1 MEIDSKKFA
10 DVQLNRVVSPLVI
23 LEENEE
29 QNENPKAGK
38 AFSGNPLRPQT
49 FADYP
54 GQEKVKNNLEIFV
67 RAAKLRKHTLD
78 HVLLHGPP
86 GLGKTTLAHILANEM
101 RVPFYNTSG
110 PSIDKPGDLVGILMS
125 LEKNSLLFIDEI
137 HRLSIQVE
145 EVLYSAMEDFYVDI
159 IIGQGQAS
167 RSMRMDIAPFTLV
180 GATTRVSLLSRP
192 LQNRFGIQERLEF
205 YRLDALVEIIK
216 RNCTILDIE
225 IDDGGALELAKRSRG
240 TPRISNRLLKRVW
253 DFAAVEGQDKITEQ
267 LAASSLSRLEIDHL
281 GLDRSDRAIL
291 EAILTK
297 HQGGP
302 VGLDTLAA
310 TIGEERSTIEEVFEP
325 YLVYLG
331 FLARGPRG
339 RILTELGRA
348 HLQGK

>member
-1 MEIDSKKFA
+1 
-10 DVQLNRVVSPLVI
+10 
-23 LEENEE
+23 
-29 QNENPKAGK
+29 
-38 AFSGNPLRPQT
+38 
-49 FADYP
+49 
-54 GQEKVKNNLEIFV
+54 
-67 RAAKLRKHTLD
+67 
-78 HVLLHGPP
+78 
-86 GLGKTTLAHILANEM
+86 
-101 RVPFYNTSG
+101 
-110 PSIDKPGDLVGILMS
+110 
-125 LEKNSLLFIDEI
+125 
-137 HRLSIQVE
+137 LSIQVE

-216 RNCTILDIE
+216 RNCTILEIE
-225 IDDGGALELAKRSRG
+225 IDEGGALELAKRSRG

-339 RILTELGRA
+339 RVLTELGRA

>member
-1 MEIDSKKFA
+1 MLVEDFYVEIDSKKFA
-10 DVQLNRVVSPLVI
+10 DVQLNRVVSPLVN
-23 LEENEE
+23 LDESEELND
-29 QNENPKAGK
+29 NPKAAK
-38 AFSGNPLRPQT
+38 NLSGNPLRPQT

-101 RVPFYNTSG
+101 QVPFYNTSG

-216 RNCTILDIE
+216 RNCT
-225 IDDGGALELAKRSRG
+225 
-240 TPRISNRLLKRVW
+240 
-253 DFAAVEGQDKITEQ
+253 
-267 LAASSLSRLEIDHL
+267 
-281 GLDRSDRAIL
+281 
-291 EAILTK
+291 
-297 HQGGP
+297 
-302 VGLDTLAA
+302 
-310 TIGEERSTIEEVFEP
+310 
-325 YLVYLG
+325 
-331 FLARGPRG
+331 
-339 RILTELGRA
+339 
-348 HLQGK
+348 